1 MSGNLQFTVL
11 ADVIM
16 ALTTNAAVC
25 HGTSVLHGLY
35 RPTANENAVI
45 AAVE

>member
-16 ALTTNAAVC
+16 TLTTNAAVC
-25 HGTSVLHGLY
+25 HGTSVPHGLY
-35 RPTANENAVI
+35 RPTANEDAVI
-45 AAVE
+45 AAVV

>member
-11 ADVIM
+11 AVVIVT
-16 ALTTNAAVC
+16 LTTNAAVC
-25 HGTSVLHGLY
+25 HGTSVPHGMY
-35 RPTANENAVI
+35 RPTANEDAVI